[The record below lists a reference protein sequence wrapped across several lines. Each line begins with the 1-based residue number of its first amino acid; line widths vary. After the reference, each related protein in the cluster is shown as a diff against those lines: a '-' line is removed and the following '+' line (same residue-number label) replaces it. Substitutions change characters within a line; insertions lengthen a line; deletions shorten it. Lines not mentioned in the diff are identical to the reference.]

1 MRPDVERFL
10 LDYAAAHSRSLDPL
24 NQATFAFQ
32 EAYDYLGGF
41 VRDGVGLS
49 ADEAKKL
56 HEMLMRSQDL
66 ETKASFLDEA
76 KTDAVR
82 QLSKAFLQPRRVT
95 LQLRRP
101 PSAPIHF

>member
-10 LDYAAAHSRSLDPL
+10 LDYAAAHSKSLDPS

-32 EAYDYLGGF
+32 DAYNYLSGF
-41 VRDGVGLS
+41 VQDGVGLS
-49 ADEAKKL
+49 ADDAKKL
-56 HEMLMRSQDL
+56 YEMLTRSQDM
-66 ETKASFLDEA
+66 EAKASFLDEE
-76 KTDAVR
+76 KTEAVR

>member
-10 LDYAAAHSRSLDPL
+10 LDYAAAHSKSLDPS

-32 EAYDYLGGF
+32 EAYDYLSGF
-41 VRDGVGLS
+41 VQDGAGLS
-49 ADEAKKL
+49 VDDAKKL
-56 HEMLMRSQDL
+56 HEMLTRSQAM
-66 ETKASFLDEA
+66 EAKASFLDDG

-82 QLSKAFLQPRRVT
+82 QLSKAFLQPHRPT

-101 PSAPIHF
+101 PPAPIHF